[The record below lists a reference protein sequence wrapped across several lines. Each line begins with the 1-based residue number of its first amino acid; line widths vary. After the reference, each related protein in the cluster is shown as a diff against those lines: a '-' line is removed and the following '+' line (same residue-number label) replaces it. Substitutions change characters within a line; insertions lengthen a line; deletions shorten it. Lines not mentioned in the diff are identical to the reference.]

1 MHIIIVITVVLIRTG
16 KSNYGLG
23 VSSYCMGSIYQAIG
37 RFSEAEKSLEEGIF
51 ALSKEE
57 DITLLLSAYNALS
70 ETLDGLR
77 KYDKLRVVATQW
89 KEVLDKYRQ
98 ASLAKG
104 HNPSLGGRYLYC
116 TLALAISEIESE
128 KYDEALNLLKIA
140 EEYAQGRK
148 LISQNK
154 LLHVQARYYTAISQY
169 EKAIVCNL
177 RNIDILRAMG
187 DSVSLLT
194 VQLQQA
200 ELFLNAGYY
209 EKAARLYYTTIP
221 YKDKL
226 KNAEFAKQQDELYTI
241 FEVDKL
247 TLKNKIMTTRLYFSI
262 AISLSLLFTVILY
275 IIYVRLLRRKNRI
288 LYDTIVRNQKAEK
301 EVEHSIPFI
310 PEEQLDSEGQLYRR
324 LCTLMQQEELFTD
337 PDLNR
342 EILSERLGT
351 NHAYLANAVRTNA
364 NGMTINEFINDYRLR
379 HATVLITSNPNL
391 NINEV
396 EYMSGFK
403 SRATFSRL
411 FKSSFGMSPSEYR
424 AISKEKK
431 IVPIDTPS

>member
-1 MHIIIVITVVLIRTG
+1 
-16 KSNYGLG
+16 
-23 VSSYCMGSIYQAIG
+23 
-37 RFSEAEKSLEEGIF
+37 
-51 ALSKEE
+51 
-57 DITLLLSAYNALS
+57 
-70 ETLDGLR
+70 
-77 KYDKLRVVATQW
+77 
-89 KEVLDKYRQ
+89 
-98 ASLAKG
+98 
-104 HNPSLGGRYLYC
+104 
-116 TLALAISEIESE
+116 
-128 KYDEALNLLKIA
+128 
-140 EEYAQGRK
+140 
-148 LISQNK
+148 
-154 LLHVQARYYTAISQY
+154 
-169 EKAIVCNL
+169 
-177 RNIDILRAMG
+177 
-187 DSVSLLT
+187 
-194 VQLQQA
+194 
-200 ELFLNAGYY
+200 
-209 EKAARLYYTTIP
+209 
-221 YKDKL
+221 
-226 KNAEFAKQQDELYTI
+226 
-241 FEVDKL
+241 
-247 TLKNKIMTTRLYFSI
+247 MTTRLYFSI